1 MQIVNEF
8 YTRWFK
14 DQEKA
19 SSFLARCY
27 EDHNDNYIPRRLAN
41 QLARVINFSDFCMDN
56 KSGNSSVQIFF
67 WMSLIESIEYIYF
80 PDKDSEKV
88 DKLSV
93 ILNFFRNYV
102 LDNDKSILLKNLR
115 RSIID
120 ERFFNEEFNIDI
132 VARILYSIRNHF
144 VHELE
149 FHTSI
154 FSESNNDNWI
164 ETIKLRE
171 FKKDEKDERHYEM
184 SITHQQ
190 LREIIIRSYINLIE
204 EELAKKTVKGV

>member
-1 MQIVNEF
+1 MQIVNDF

-14 DQEKA
+14 DQEMA

-56 KSGNSSVQIFF
+56 KSGNRSVQIFF

-88 DKLSV
+88 DKLGV

-102 LDNDKSILLKNLR
+102 L
-115 RSIID
+115 
-120 ERFFNEEFNIDI
+120 E
-132 VARILYSIRNHF
+132 
-144 VHELE
+144 
-149 FHTSI
+149 
-154 FSESNNDNWI
+154 NDNPYY
-164 ETIKLRE
+164 LR
-171 FKKDEKDERHYEM
+171 
-184 SITHQQ
+184 I
-190 LREIIIRSYINLIE
+190 
-204 EELAKKTVKGV
+204 